1 MSYTESHIVKKPRRF
16 ANHARLAVISKTR
29 GLFGRSE
36 IDGNTIQE
44 RSGCMGYGL
53 NILHSGGRPRNPQ
66 ASLQSNVYFGQPG
79 VTVGATRGGR
89 KLKQHGPLKLRVHNA
104 G

>member
-1 MSYTESHIVKKPRRF
+1 MFYTENHIVKKPRRF

-79 VTVGATRGGR
+79 VTVGATRGG
-89 KLKQHGPLKLRVHNA
+89 GSSNNTAP
-104 G
+104 